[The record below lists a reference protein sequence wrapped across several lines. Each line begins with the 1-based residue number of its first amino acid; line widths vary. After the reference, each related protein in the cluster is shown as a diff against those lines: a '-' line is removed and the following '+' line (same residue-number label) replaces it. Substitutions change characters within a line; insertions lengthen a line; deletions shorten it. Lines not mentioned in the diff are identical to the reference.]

1 MKIDRVTLSLTL
13 TAAVLAMAGGFAT
26 AQSTGMV
33 SAALADG
40 RVGEQAD
47 GYLGFRSPPT
57 GDLRDEVDAI
67 NIKRRAAYTQL
78 ASQRRVTVKDVA
90 ATVGC
95 ETLAS
100 RVAQGRAYLLPD
112 GVWRVKTAAPIQLP
126 DYCTVN

>member
-1 MKIDRVTLSLTL
+1 MKFDRVTIALAL
-13 TAAVLAMAGGFAT
+13 TAAALAMAGGFAT
-26 AQSTGMV
+26 AQSTGLV

-47 GYLGFRSPPT
+47 GYLGFRAPPA

-78 ASQRRVTVKDVA
+78 AAQRRVSVKEVA

-95 ETLAS
+95 ETLTS
-100 RVAQGRAYLLPD
+100 RVAVGRSYQLPD
-112 GVWRVKTAAPIQLP
+112 GVWRVKGAAPIQLP
-126 DYCTVN
+126 AYCTTN